1 MYKKGFNYEW
11 FDNAMKLFL
20 LFLFLV
26 LSTGLIFST
35 ALGNIDSPRKQMA
48 NGISA
53 EDVVCKNEL
62 QLMIRSNGDAI
73 CAKLSS
79 VERWI
84 DSKIAV
90 IADVSFS
97 DSENDDDLYN
107 QTQIDSDFSPEI
119 ILVQSARDSYAL
131 GSTMVFTG
139 EVKPNTNLEIS
150 LEDSDGHEV
159 YVDILEIDDSGYLYL
174 EIKGDDTFTQGA
186 YFLILKQ
193 EDDSEIVPIY
203 IGESTGD
210 IAAVFEKFH
219 NDLNSNASIEI
230 FGPVSSDTY
239 MTILDARN
247 NVRFEDTIP
256 LDSTG
261 YAEYLLDLSGY
272 KKGNYY
278 FVLNHASEETVEE
291 FTVGLNIGTA
301 PIEIQLDD
309 NYYNSGE
316 TAILI
321 GKSSDDSQILIEL
334 IDSVGKVVDIVEYY
348 TDKDG
353 KFTRPLEIPLDKQ
366 SGVWTVQVSNG
377 EIVSKVTFELVS
389 NKKNLTIQLDKE
401 EPYTHGEFVTISGTG
416 INSESQTLIQIQSSD
431 KFFELTPDATKDG
444 TFSEIWQVPESLTPG
459 MYAVLIDDGINK
471 ATTKLQIISKNKL
484 QN

>member
-1 MYKKGFNYEW
+1 
-11 FDNAMKLFL
+11 MKLIF

-26 LSTGLIFST
+26 LFTSLLSST
-35 ALGNIDSPRKQMA
+35 ALGSIDSPRKQMA

-53 EDVVCKNEL
+53 EDVLCKNEL
-62 QLMIRSNGDAI
+62 QLMIRGNGDAI
-73 CAKLSS
+73 CVKLSS
-79 VERWI
+79 VERWV

-97 DSENDDDLYN
+97 DSENNDDTSSN
-107 QTQIDSDFSPEI
+107 EIQMDSDISPEI
-119 ILVQSARDSYAL
+119 ILVQSARDSYTL

-139 EVKPNTNLEIS
+139 EVKPDTNLEIS
-150 LEDSDGHEV
+150 LEDSDGNEV
-159 YVDILEIDDSGYLYL
+159 YVDILDIDDSGYLYL
-174 EIKGDDTFTQGA
+174 EIKSDDTFTQGA

-193 EDDSEIVPIY
+193 EDDSEIVPIH
-203 IGESTGD
+203 IGEPTGD

-219 NDLNSNASIEI
+219 NDLNSETSIEI
-230 FGPVSSDTY
+230 FGPVSSDIS
-239 MTILDARN
+239 MTILDSRD
-247 NVRFEDTIP
+247 NVRFEETIL

-278 FVLNHASEETVEE
+278 LVLNHASEETVEE
-291 FTVGLNIGTA
+291 FTVGLSIGTA
-301 PIEIQLDD
+301 TIEIQLDD
-309 NYYNSGE
+309 NYYSTGE
-316 TAILI
+316 TVILF
-321 GKSSDDSQILIEL
+321 GKSSPFFQILIEL
-334 IDSVGKVVDIVEYY
+334 IDPAGKVVDIVEYY

-353 KFTRPLEIPLDKQ
+353 KFTRPLEIPLEKQ

-377 EIVSKVTFELVS
+377 ERVSKVSFEVVS

-416 INSESQTLIQIQSSD
+416 IDSESQTIIQIQSSD
-431 KFFELTPDATKDG
+431 KFFELTPDATNDG
-444 TFSEIWQVPESLTPG
+444 AFSEVWQVPENLAAGT
-459 MYAVLIDDGINK
+459 YTVLVDDGINK

-484 QN
+484 